1 MLSEISLLA
10 LGWAVSQYLGRGKKL
25 PPSPGK
31 AVWPGAPKPAPAPA
45 PGIAPGSPAATSPD
59 IAARA
64 MEEQMKHAEETAKL
78 KTAVAQA
85 KKAVATE
92 PGQMPAQR
100 RAALADIEAKRKARQ
115 KALDDLQADI
125 NRATG
130 KG

>member
-1 MLSEISLLA
+1 MLTEISLLA
-10 LGWAVSQYLGRGKKL
+10 LGWAVSQYLGRGKSL

-31 AVWPGAPKPAPAPA
+31 AKWPGEPKPPAP
-45 PGIAPGSPAATSPD
+45 APGSPAAKDPD

-64 MEEQMKHAEETAKL
+64 MEEQMKHAQETEKL
-78 KTAVAQA
+78 KAAVAQA

-92 PGQMPAQR
+92 PGQTPAQR
-100 RAALADIEAKRKARQ
+100 KAALADIEAKRKARQ

>member
-1 MLSEISLLA
+1 MLTEISLLA
-10 LGWAVSQYLGRGKKL
+10 LGWAVSQYLGRGKL

-31 AVWPGAPKPAPAPA
+31 AKWPGAPTPAPS
-45 PGIAPGSPAATSPD
+45 SPAAKSPD

-64 MEEQMKHAEETAKL
+64 MEEQMKHAEETDKL
-78 KTAVAQA
+78 QAAVANA

-92 PGQMPAQR
+92 PGQTPAQR
-100 RAALADIEAKRKARQ
+100 KAALADIEAKRKARQ